1 MMYEVINKN
10 CSVIGIVVAYEW
22 HGDYA
27 EIEGVLPHYHPKE
40 VAGVKYL
47 VLHKSNLKE
56 TE

>member
-1 MMYEVINKN
+1 MYEVINKN